1 MPDQATRGVC
11 FVVMG
16 FGKKT
21 DFETGRTL
29 DLDKTYKNIIKPAA
43 EAARLKCVRADEI
56 VHSGLI
62 DLPMYEQLLTADVV
76 VADLSTSNKN
86 AFYELGVRHALR
98 PHTTIIIAE
107 DGMKA
112 FPFDVNHVLV
122 RQYHHLGEDIGY
134 SEVIR
139 FRDQLTQAMNEI
151 LDSDP
156 PKDDSPIYTILHGL
170 TPPLRAEQ
178 TRSRGG
184 DVSSEIAPPAPA
196 PQPGGSALSYN
207 ALMEQVDDAEDRG
220 DFVKATTLLGEIRT
234 MLKAADANRP
244 EDPTLVQRHA
254 FAAYKSEHPSRMEA
268 YAQAS
273 DILKVLN
280 PETSNDTATLGLWGA
295 IQKRFWNET
304 QDRSYL
310 DQAVRAYSRGFYLR
324 NDYYNGINYAYLLN
338 VRGINA
344 ATRAEAIADFVEA
357 ARIRREVISICEA
370 LLEKEQV
377 SEANQYWI
385 RVTMAEAYL
394 GIEDEENCKR
404 KLEEAEAFSPVEW
417 MRKTTDR
424 RLESIRGFL
433 AQSPLK
439 ELSEE

>member
-1 MPDQATRGVC
+1 MPDRATRGTC

-21 DFETGRTL
+21 DFESGRTL

-43 EAARLKCVRADEI
+43 EAAHLECVRADEI

-98 PHTTIIIAE
+98 PHTTIVIAE

-134 SEVIR
+134 SEVLR
-139 FRDQLTQAMNEI
+139 FRDQLTQAMNQI

-156 PKDDSPIYTILHGL
+156 RKNDSPIYTILHGL
-170 TPPLRAEQ
+170 TPPLRAEE
-178 TRSRGG
+178 TRSKGG
-184 DVSSEIAPPAPA
+184 DVSREIEPPA
-196 PQPGGSALSYN
+196 PQPGGGASAPSYN
-207 ALMEQVDDAEDRG
+207 TLMEQVDEAEEAG
-220 DFVKATTLLGEIRT
+220 DFIKATSLLGPIRG
-234 MLKAADANRP
+234 MIKAADPNRP
-244 EDPTLVQRHA
+244 EDPALVQRHA
-254 FAAYKSEHPSRMEA
+254 FVTYKSEHPSRLEA
-268 YAQAS
+268 YSHAS

-280 PETSNDTATLGLWGA
+280 PETSNDPETLGLWGA

-344 ATRAEAIADFVEA
+344 VARAEAIADFVGA
-357 ARIRREVISICEA
+357 ARIRREVLSICEA
-370 LLEKEQV
+370 LLENDQV
-377 SEANQYWI
+377 SDANQYWV

-404 KLEEAEAFSPVEW
+404 KREEAEAFSSFEW

-424 RLESIRGFL
+424 RLEDIRGFL
-433 AQSPLK
+433 DQSPLK
-439 ELSEE
+439 EL

>member
-1 MPDQATRGVC
+1 
-11 FVVMG
+11 
-16 FGKKT
+16 
-21 DFETGRTL
+21 
-29 DLDKTYKNIIKPAA
+29 
-43 EAARLKCVRADEI
+43 
-56 VHSGLI
+56 
-62 DLPMYEQLLTADVV
+62 
-76 VADLSTSNKN
+76 
-86 AFYELGVRHALR
+86 
-98 PHTTIIIAE
+98 
-107 DGMKA
+107 
-112 FPFDVNHVLV
+112 
-122 RQYHHLGEDIGY
+122 
-134 SEVIR
+134 
-139 FRDQLTQAMNEI
+139 
-151 LDSDP
+151 
-156 PKDDSPIYTILHGL
+156 
-170 TPPLRAEQ
+170 
-178 TRSRGG
+178 
-184 DVSSEIAPPAPA
+184 
-196 PQPGGSALSYN
+196 
-207 ALMEQVDDAEDRG
+207 MEQVDDAEDRG

-385 RVTMAEAYL
+385 RVTMAEVYL

-404 KLEEAEAFSPVEW
+404 KLKEAEAFSPFEW